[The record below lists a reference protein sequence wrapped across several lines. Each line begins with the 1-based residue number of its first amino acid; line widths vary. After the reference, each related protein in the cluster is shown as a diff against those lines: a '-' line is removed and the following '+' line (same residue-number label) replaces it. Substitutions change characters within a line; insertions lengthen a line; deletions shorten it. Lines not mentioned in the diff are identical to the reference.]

1 MCVCGMFKG
10 GFGFD
15 TVCVV
20 GESFECLSLPNL
32 YPTFPEQWAIVSL
45 SFRVADVDAIDP
57 AGRYAKQPSSICY
70 VRQKQQPASDPN
82 QTQIMYISVMV
93 LLTLRCPSRNLGTM
107 GYSGLSGAWAVMIG
121 HCRVA
126 KASLLVDVFKETLL
140 LSSLTTQSFDMAKSH
155 QPKSRAEY
163 RDLLASQ
170 LEMRMETEFRC
181 LAPTT
186 LHNPSQQPTE
196 VYTFPERWA
205 KTHMIK
211 QLGAVLPVF
220 CIHRAPFFSL
230 ICFHYLSY
238 SVNIYMKNTWKNSLA
253 DPTQKFD
260 AIQVC
265 SCVSQR
271 LLWREKLRKIVLKYP
286 TRTTSHFS
294 GIGWSNNPKTGTVVS
309 AEQPERMFFEQEDL
323 GVVQHPSPDGMGWEP
338 GRSRSGNNIE
348 FTLRL
353 FKVRKCS

>member
-1 MCVCGMFKG
+1 MQSNHLQSVTCAR
-10 GFGFD
+10 
-15 TVCVV
+15 
-20 GESFECLSLPNL
+20 N
-32 YPTFPEQWAIVSL
+32 
-45 SFRVADVDAIDP
+45 
-57 AGRYAKQPSSICY
+57 SS
-70 VRQKQQPASDPN
+70 PP
-82 QTQIMYISVMV
+82 QTQIKLKLCIFRSWFYWLFDVHQGTWAPWA
-93 LLTLRCPSRNLGTM
+93 TLV
-107 GYSGLSGAWAVMIG
+107 WAVPGQWWLATAVWPKPACLLMFSRK
-121 HCRVA
+121 HCYCRHWLRRV
-126 KASLLVDVFKETLL
+126 LIWR
-140 LSSLTTQSFDMAKSH
+140 SLTNPRAELNIATFWLVNWKCAWKLSFDVSPP
-155 QPKSRAEY
+155 QPS
-163 RDLLASQ
+163 
-170 LEMRMETEFRC
+170 
-181 LAPTT
+181 TT
-186 LHNPSQQPTE
+186 LHNSPQRSIHFQRG
-196 VYTFPERWA
+196 ERKRIWSSNSEQYCQCSA
-205 KTHMIK
+205 ST
-211 QLGAVLPVF
+211 GP
-220 CIHRAPFFSL
+220 PFFHWFVS
-230 ICFHYLSY
+230 IIYHILS
-238 SVNIYMKNTWKNSLA
+238 IYTWRIHEKNSLA